1 MYVQSLSIICFP
13 YIDSMSALYQEAS
26 MNRLQLTSRKKLQSE
41 VGDIFG
47 EEEEG
52 SRYAYDKQATFLS
65 LPPALFQGICWIKG
79 DEE

>member
-1 MYVQSLSIICFP
+1 
-13 YIDSMSALYQEAS
+13 
-26 MNRLQLTSRKKLQSE
+26 MNRLQLTSLKKLQSE